1 MQNDKKLPVNSV
13 QIAPSILSADF
24 GHLVRDCEMVLQNG
38 ADLLHI
44 DVMDGVFVPNISIG
58 IPVIASLRKAFPG
71 VFFDVH
77 LMITNP
83 LRYIDAFAKAGA
95 SLISFHVEAEPT
107 VEETVQAIHNTG
119 CKAGIVLKPG
129 TTVEEILP
137 YLHMVDLVL
146 VMSVEPGF
154 GGQAFMPSAL
164 AKLQDIKEYAVKNGL
179 QQLLIEVDGG
189 INETTAGQVV
199 KAGANVLVAGSA
211 VFGKKDVKQ
220 AIRQL
225 RGENG

>member
-1 MQNDKKLPVNSV
+1 MQNDKPLLVNKV

-24 GHLVRDCEMVLQNG
+24 AHLAHDCEKVLQNG
-38 ADLLHI
+38 ADILHI

-77 LMITNP
+77 LMITGP
-83 LRYIDAFAKAGA
+83 LRYVKAFVEAGA
-95 SLISFHVEAEPT
+95 SLISFHVEAGSP
-107 VEETVQAIHNTG
+107 VEETIQAIHGTG
-119 CKAGIVLKPG
+119 CKVGIVLKPN
-129 TTVEEILP
+129 TSVEEILP

-164 AKLQDIKEYAVKNGL
+164 IKIQDIKEYAVKNGL

-211 VFGKKDVKQ
+211 VFGQADIKQ
-220 AIRQL
+220 AIWQL
-225 RGENG
+225 RGENV